1 MLFFEGDNIRGLFQ
15 NIEKIIGFSVE
26 RFVVESQRRNAYD
39 YLSTFIPDYKK
50 RLLKIVGLRPF
61 IRNLT
66 SFGRLVGLGDM
77 SLASASYKGGEGDFV
92 SVRISD
98 PWFLPSICGVIAGG
112 LEAAN
117 GNESSVSYDEIKEGE
132 YLVTAF
138 LSQHPV
144 ELEERLLLK
153 TYPMKSGA
161 IEIDRCRRCG
171 GPSELSDYK
180 WDFDRGVIENKAN
193 KRRFVLF
200 VPSVFDAIFEEL
212 EKELGEHVSEVIIEA
227 EKEFVKT
234 GFYSIKEITRE
245 GNLQDEFAFRGLGNL
260 VEMDLGE
267 SSLNMRVENPSVPMI
282 LTGFSQ
288 GIFELI
294 SGTDSEVEWERSED
308 GDLTIRVSPL

>member
-1 MLFFEGDNIRGLFQ
+1 
-15 NIEKIIGFSVE
+15 
-26 RFVVESQRRNAYD
+26 
-39 YLSTFIPDYKK
+39 
-50 RLLKIVGLRPF
+50 
-61 IRNLT
+61 
-66 SFGRLVGLGDM
+66 
-77 SLASASYKGGEGDFV
+77 
-92 SVRISD
+92 
-98 PWFLPSICGVIAGG
+98 
-112 LEAAN
+112 
-117 GNESSVSYDEIKEGE
+117 
-132 YLVTAF
+132 
-138 LSQHPV
+138 
-144 ELEERLLLK
+144 
-153 TYPMKSGA
+153 MKSGA